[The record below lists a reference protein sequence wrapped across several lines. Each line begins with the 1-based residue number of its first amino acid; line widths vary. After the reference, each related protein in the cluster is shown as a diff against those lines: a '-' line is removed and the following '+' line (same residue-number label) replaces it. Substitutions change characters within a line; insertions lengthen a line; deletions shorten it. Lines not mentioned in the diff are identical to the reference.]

1 MRFSNEKGNAWD
13 LMQDMKKNTAQY
25 LIMDQ
30 ASFDAFNK
38 GMTGS
43 KIYSEEDVEKWLAN
57 DGEGN
62 PFMVKADTLEDL
74 AKKMNLPEGV
84 LTETAAKY
92 NETAAA
98 GGTDE
103 FGRELTA
110 PLSAEGPYYALQ
122 QYIRYYATLGGL
134 RINDSMQVLNIE
146 KQPVEGLYAAGEVVG
161 GLEGDV
167 YMGATLFGWA
177 VTSGYN
183 AGNAASEAIA
193 K

>member
-1 MRFSNEKGNAWD
+1 
-13 LMQDMKKNTAQY
+13 
-25 LIMDQ
+25 
-30 ASFDAFNK
+30 
-38 GMTGS
+38 
-43 KIYSEEDVEKWLAN
+43 
-57 DGEGN
+57 
-62 PFMVKADTLEDL
+62 
-74 AKKMNLPEGV
+74 MNLPEGA
-84 LTETAAKY
+84 LTEAAAKFNETAAKG
-92 NETAAA
+92 EK
-98 GGTDE
+98 DE

-110 PLSAEGPYYALQ
+110 PLSEEGPYYALQ

-134 RINDSMQVLNIE
+134 RINDGMQVLNTE

-183 AGNAASEAIA
+183 AGNAASAAIA